1 MYKSIVIRPL
11 RLAFLLAFAV
21 LSRLFCN
28 AGDDDRFVLVLDPG
42 HGGKDY
48 GCVGKLTNEKTIV
61 LDVARRLGKLVG
73 DSLPEIKTVFT
84 RDDDRYLTLQNRA
97 DIANHAGG
105 DVFVSIH
112 VNSLDRR
119 NRNRA
124 SIHGAS
130 VYTLGLH
137 RSDSNLGVAM
147 RENSVMELEDD
158 YTETYQGFDP
168 NSSESYII
176 FELNQN
182 QHINHSLTLA
192 EKMQRHLVNDAGRA
206 DKEVRQAGFWVL
218 WATSMPSVL
227 VELDFICNPEAER
240 FLNSE
245 EGRQSCAEALY
256 KAFSE
261 YYIQYKDGDYGPNTI
276 VTKGLTPVENKKAE
290 QSKNRGRRDD
300 GDRDDDDGRVKYSIQ
315 VLAVKHALKKNS
327 PDLKG
332 LEKTAYYREG
342 KYYNYYCG
350 QFDTRDEAKKYLA
363 KIKKRYPKAF
373 IIKTRKGK
381 RIK

>member
-1 MYKSIVIRPL
+1 MNKSIVIRPL
-11 RLAFLLAFAV
+11 RLAFLMVFAV
-21 LSRLFCN
+21 LSHVVCDAAD
-28 AGDDDRFVLVLDPG
+28 AGRFVLVLDPG

-61 LDVARRLGKLVG
+61 LDVARRFGKMVG

-97 DIANHAGG
+97 DIANRAGG

-112 VNSLDRR
+112 VNSLDKR

-158 YTETYQGFDP
+158 YSETYQGFDP

-192 EKMQRHLVNDAGRA
+192 EKMQRHLVSDAGRA

-245 EGRQSCAEALY
+245 QGRQSCAEALY
-256 KAFSE
+256 NAFSE
-261 YYIQYKDGDYGPNTI
+261 YYSQYKDGDYGPNSI
-276 VTKGLTPVENKKAE
+276 VTKGLTPVEEKRSEASE
-290 QSKNRGRRDD
+290 RQSKATD
-300 GDRDDDDGRVKYSIQ
+300 GGVKYSVQ
-315 VLAVKHALKKNS
+315 VLAVKHALKKNA
-327 PDLKG
+327 PDLRG

-350 QFDTRDEAKKYLA
+350 QFDSHEKAKKYLA

-373 IIKTRKGK
+373 IIKTRNGK